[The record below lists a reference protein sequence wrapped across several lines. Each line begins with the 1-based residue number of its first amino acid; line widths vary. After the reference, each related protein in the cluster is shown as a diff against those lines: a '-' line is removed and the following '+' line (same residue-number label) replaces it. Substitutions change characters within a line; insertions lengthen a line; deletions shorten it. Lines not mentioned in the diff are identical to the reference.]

1 MPLVYAWLGGHTLQ
15 QSTIIGQSDGD
26 LRLVPVDI
34 DHIGRLETFLNGT
47 WGTVCKRGFDIY
59 EGNIACKEL
68 GFLYAYRFNDVHGL
82 G

>member
-1 MPLVYAWLGGHTLQ
+1 MVD
-15 QSTIIGQSDGD
+15 I
-26 LRLVPVDI
+26 DI

-47 WGTVCKRGFDIY
+47 WGTVCKRRFDIY